1 MSIFDGYDRYGHLED
16 LSGTTHRHRRQQLV
30 VDIVNEIELRQPSER
45 MKAGAQMVRLGIG
58 SIVAPIPG
66 NIDEA
71 IGTALVLAGVAT
83 VLDETMK
90 R

>member
-1 MSIFDGYDRYGHLED
+1 MSIFEGYDANGNIED
-16 LSGTTHRHRRQQLV
+16 LTGTSYQSNRQKAAVNLV
-30 VDIVNEIELRQPSER
+30 DTVASYRPSER
-45 MKAGAQMVRLGIG
+45 MAAGRQMFKLGIG

-66 NIDEA
+66 SMDEA

-83 VLDETMK
+83 IIHEGMK

>member
-16 LSGTTHRHRRQQLV
+16 LSGITHRSKRQDLV
-30 VDIVNEIELRQPSER
+30 VDIVNDLELRQPSER
-45 MKAGAQMVRLGIG
+45 MKVGAQMVRLGIG
-58 SIVAPIPG
+58 SIAAPIPG

-83 VLDETMK
+83 VLDES
-90 R
+90 RNR